1 MSTKGR
7 AEDLDVGNDVPAAD
21 FGFVSLVRLLE
32 RIAAAAGEGSGFAK
46 NPIGRYTPPS
56 SEAVRLGANQS
67 LVFPAGEIAGY
78 TTKTNS
84 AGAKQWQVRVNFMGL
99 TGASGVLPFHYSE
112 LVLKR
117 LKLKD
122 RALADFLDLFN
133 HRLLSL
139 FYQACLKYRLPFD
152 YERAAPR
159 QNGSLQ
165 SRDAHTRV
173 LMSLI
178 GLGTPATSGRLRV
191 GDEALIYHAG
201 LFSQRVRTV
210 DGLKKLILN
219 VFGMRAEITEFVGQ
233 WHDLI
238 DDVRTRLPGLD
249 APGGQNNQ
257 LGKTAMLG
265 RKGWSAQGRVRIVL
279 GPLTAEQYAS
289 LSPKSGALAAIDE
302 TVRLYLNDEHSYDFV
317 MRVDS
322 RAIDGPAR
330 LRSHRA
336 PTLGWSAWLGMPR
349 HRAVGD
355 AAVDIPVHGQRVA

>member
-7 AEDLDVGNDVPAAD
+7 AEDIDVSDDVPAAD
-21 FGFVSLVRLLE
+21 FGFVALVRLLE
-32 RIAAAAGEGSGFAK
+32 RIAAASGDGSGFAK

-56 SEAVRLGANQS
+56 SEAVRLCANQS
-67 LVFPAGEIAGY
+67 LAFPPGEIANY
-78 TTKTNS
+78 ATKINS
-84 AGAKQWQVRVNFMGL
+84 AGAKHWRVRVNFMGL

-152 YERAAPR
+152 YERAALR
-159 QNGSLQ
+159 QSAAAP
-165 SRDAHTRV
+165 SRDAHTQV

-178 GLGTPATSGRLRV
+178 GLGTPATAGRLQA
-191 GDEALIYHAG
+191 GDEAFVYHAG
-201 LFSQRVRTV
+201 LLSQRIRTA
-210 DGLKKLILN
+210 DGLKQIISN

-238 DDVRTRLPGLD
+238 DDVRTRLPGF
-249 APGGQNNQ
+249 AVPSGQNNQ

-265 RKGWSAQGRVRIVL
+265 RKGWSAQGRIRIVL
-279 GPLTAEQYAS
+279 GPLSAEQYAS
-289 LSPKSGALAAIDE
+289 LSPKSGTLAAVDE
-302 TVRLYLNDEHSYDFV
+302 AVRLYLHDEHSYDFV
-317 MRVDS
+317 MRVEAS
-322 RAIDGPAR
+322 AIDGPAR
-330 LRSHRA
+330 LRPDRA

-349 HRAVGD
+349 HRAVGE
-355 AAVDIPVHGQRVA
+355 AAIDIPVHARRVA